1 MFPAVR
7 RITPAH
13 RFVSGGSMPGTSGG
27 GGELHAR
34 SAENDLRLEAER
46 QRTLIAQ
53 RHSGSTRRPWAM
65 VDRDGFPYWLVA
77 LALFLVWMG
86 YQIATNDRYRE
97 AAAFIDDGLVV
108 TVRITVFSFLLAL
121 GLGLLAG
128 LGRIARNPI
137 IRNVARTYIEFV
149 RGIPV
154 IVMIFVVALVVFT
167 SVNSWLDRPNR
178 SSSEIKFIVAIG
190 IFYGAYLAEVFRGG
204 IESIAPGQ
212 TEAGRSLGLNQGQTM
227 RTIVLPQ
234 ALRNMLPAIGND
246 LIACF
251 KDSSLGTVLA
261 VGEITHKAKLYGG
274 TNFDYR
280 AAYFVLAFMYLS
292 ITLVLSL
299 LVSWYSDR
307 LSPGRAR

>member
-1 MFPAVR
+1 
-7 RITPAH
+7 
-13 RFVSGGSMPGTSGG
+13 MPGSSGR
-27 GGELHAR
+27 GELHPR
-34 SAENDLRLEAER
+34 SGENDMALDAER
-46 QRTLIAQ
+46 QRALIAQ
-53 RHSGSTRRPWAM
+53 RHGGTTRRPWAI

-77 LALFLVWMG
+77 LAVFLAWMG
-86 YQIATNDRYRE
+86 YRIATNDRYNE
-97 AAAFIDDGLVV
+97 GAAFIDDGLIT

-121 GLGLLAG
+121 GLGLVAG

-137 IRNVARTYIEFV
+137 VRNVARTYIEFV
-149 RGIPV
+149 RGIP
-154 IVMIFVVALVVFT
+154 ILVMIFVVAFIVFT
-167 SVNSWLDRPNR
+167 SVNGWLDRPNR

-204 IESIAPGQ
+204 IESIPPGQ
-212 TEAGRSLGLNQGQTM
+212 TEAGRSLGLSQRQTM

-251 KDSSLGTVLA
+251 KDSSLGTLLA
-261 VGEITHKAKLYGG
+261 VGEITHKTKLYGG

-307 LSPGRAR
+307 LSAGRAR